1 MEYHDYYFQVKF
13 GLTDTRCPN
22 KVILSTS
29 LLDLI
34 PDNEVQITNVQST
47 INQINIC
54 GSFSN
59 NLGPGMCFVKFG
71 HEKWQTIHFC
81 STVHDNLLISCQTKE
96 AATLHYKIRV
106 KIIFPKLW
114 DYTDVG
120 KLQTIDYEEL
130 TETGYLSAEE
140 YASDIIEYSSD
151 IVTYNYYE
159 CE

>member
-1 MEYHDYYFQVKF
+1 MEYHDYYFQVKI
-13 GLTDTRCPN
+13 GLSDTRYPN
-22 KVILSTS
+22 KVILSTT

-47 INQINIC
+47 THRINIC

-59 NLGPGMCFVKFG
+59 KLGPGMCFVKFG
-71 HEKWQTIHFC
+71 NEEWQTINFC
-81 STVHDNLLISCQTKE
+81 STIHDNLLISSQRK
-96 AATLHYKIRV
+96 APVSDNNKIRV

-130 TETGYLSAEE
+130 TETGYLSVED
-140 YASDIIEYSSD
+140 YANDITEYSSD
-151 IVTYNYYE
+151 FLEN
-159 CE
+159 CQRG